1 MSLPEVCVVLLLRR
15 GPVGMEVLLGADR
28 AGRGGCEVAGICG
41 RLEPGESAADAAV
54 RAVREAI
61 GVVVSASELRAAG
74 AVERHFPTRPAWSE
88 RSSVFVCTRWLG
100 DPVGSDGIAPRW
112 YALDAVPYP
121 RMRDDASRWLPGVLY
136 GGTVDARFTF
146 GADLATVVLTA
157 E

>member
-15 GPVGMEVLLGADR
+15 GQAGMEVLLGEDPS
-28 AGRGGCEVAGICG
+28 GREECGVVGIGG

-54 RAVREAI
+54 RAVREAV
-61 GVVVSASELRAAG
+61 GVVVAASDLRLAG

-88 RSSVFVCTRWLG
+88 RSRVFVCSRWRG
-100 DPVGSDGIAPRW
+100 DPIRTDGVAPRW
-112 YALDAVPYP
+112 YGLDAVPYR
-121 RMRDDASRWLPGVLY
+121 RMRDDASRWLPGVLH

-146 GADLATVVLTA
+146 GADLVTVVLMA